1 MGKCDVKG
9 PQIEVSTSNRNKNEN
24 SARTTTETTTVQQR
38 IKMNAAITE
47 SKSKSKNKHKHK
59 NISKVKNIYTN
70 DVNDYTNDELKIG
83 TEKTR
88 GVVPPEMY
96 QKKYKRTR
104 GKKKISRTKEEKQNR
119 MLRRN
124 TRKMRGMMEQEW
136 ASYEPELLKDL
147 IHSRKEIKIEVDRD
161 RGATVTNPVPQHNRV
176 SQSR

>member
-24 SARTTTETTTVQQR
+24 LARTTTETPTVQQR
-38 IKMNAAITE
+38 NKMNAAITE

-70 DVNDYTNDELKIG
+70 DVNDYTKEELKIG

-88 GVVPPEMY
+88 EVVPMY

-124 TRKMRGMMEQEW
+124 TRKMKGM
-136 ASYEPELLKDL
+136 
-147 IHSRKEIKIEVDRD
+147 IEK
-161 RGATVTNPVPQHNRV
+161 
-176 SQSR
+176 